1 MPCEGT
7 TCNSLRNADEDDD
20 DDDDDEWP
28 KDRGNGKDRRIRKVD
43 EACDV
48 RFSCRGCDTCACTGA
63 TGYGP
68 NCACRAWSADFVLG
82 STSMEFSTKVGGV
95 RGEKD
100 ASVEVG
106 EPDG

>member
-7 TCNSLRNADEDDD
+7 CNSPRDADEDDD
-20 DDDDDEWP
+20 DDDDDEEWP
-28 KDRGNGKDRRIRKVD
+28 KDRGNGNDRRIRKVD
-43 EACDV
+43 EACAV

-68 NCACRAWSADFVLG
+68 YCACRAWSADFVLG
-82 STSMEFSTKVGGV
+82 STSMEFSTRVGGV